1 MTSTLGSSPKNALR
15 SKEDVYANVK
25 TTGIP
30 VNVTEKE
37 ALGALIEKY
46 NSSGSDDEKRDLL
59 GKAKSLIFTAGAKQ
73 ADEIHPEQAEL
84 LGDIEDKV
92 RNGEE
97 LSPGEKAIGKLMFR
111 NAANIDS
118 LVHAKVNEYYDQMA
132 EEIYDAF
139 KNREDDPDTWR
150 ELNEKMMA
158 GGAFNNPLVEMA
170 TEITGDIA
178 DGHDT
183 YSDPAAR
190 KGLAAITTTKYKQ
203 TSNQELDEAMQA
215 NPDSWLE
222 ALENTRGEKIDSYNT
237 ICGLLGQDAVSD
249 ERLAAAVGEEVEDVR
264 ALTRNEYIQGMAL
277 PETLDDNYIT
287 GQILAQVEHI
297 QAERSAPEWTQTFGA
312 FAQRRLL
319 LNFRKEKEEEAVEAK
334 EKKEAAAK
342 TSSGETALEDEFFAA
357 QARVDE
363 LHAEGVHVEGGVQA
377 LADDMR
383 RKRELKDLVRK
394 GGVRGS
400 KAA

>member
-1 MTSTLGSSPKNALR
+1 MKRTIKDWLTILILLLDDVAALVVVLLVLRLLGIKIPLAVTIVVALLLGGIVFVIH
-15 SKEDVYANVK
+15 KAV
-25 TTGIP
+25 IP
-30 VNVTEKE
+30 VLHK
-37 ALGALIEKY
+37 K
-46 NSSGSDDEKRDLL
+46 K
-59 GKAKSLIFTAGAKQ
+59 
-73 ADEIHPEQAEL
+73 
-84 LGDIEDKV
+84 
-92 RNGEE
+92 
-97 LSPGEKAIGKLMFR
+97 
-111 NAANIDS
+111 
-118 LVHAKVNEYYDQMA
+118 
-132 EEIYDAF
+132 
-139 KNREDDPDTWR
+139 
-150 ELNEKMMA
+150 
-158 GGAFNNPLVEMA
+158 
-170 TEITGDIA
+170 ITGSEEMIGRQGMVVKKLAPAGVIRIGGEYWKSKSVGEDI
-178 DGHDT
+178 
-183 YSDPAAR
+183 
-190 KGLAAITTTKYKQ
+190 
-203 TSNQELDEAMQA
+203 
-215 NPDSWLE
+215 
-222 ALENTRGEKIDSYNT
+222 
-237 ICGLLGQDAVSD
+237 
-249 ERLAAAVGEEVEDVR
+249 AVGEEVEDVR